1 MAMYQ
6 IIDAEIDAASWL
18 RVRVGINGETVTFK
32 FDVLPADADVQAA
45 AERYAAMTQEQ
56 AHAPADTD

>member
-1 MAMYQ
+1 MHAGANEGL
-6 IIDAEIDAASWL
+6 ISL
-18 RVRVGINGETVTFK
+18 RLSCPNNGGINGETVTFK